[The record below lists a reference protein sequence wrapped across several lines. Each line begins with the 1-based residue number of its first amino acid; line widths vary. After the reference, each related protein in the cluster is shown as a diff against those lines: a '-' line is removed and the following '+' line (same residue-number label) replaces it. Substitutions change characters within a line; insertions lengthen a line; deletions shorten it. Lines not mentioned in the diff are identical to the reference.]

1 MILRFLFVLIGS
13 LLVTLEHTHLVD
25 VNAPAEPCECVRLR
39 LQLTERQPRALGVE
53 YFMDSLERLRR
64 RRRLLTSR
72 IAFCAAASTA
82 AGKRG
87 ANACADRVPLARRG
101 DAVIWQRVSF
111 VSMRIGRIPRRDNP
125 PRRDLPRRRD
135 LAAAHEQAEP
145 QQRNRRFLCVW
156 EVSGQPVGLWVG
168 GESVWGGMDVVGWG
182 EGGGV
187 KGLG

>member
-1 MILRFLFVLIGS
+1 M
-13 LLVTLEHTHLVD
+13 D

-111 VSMRIGRIPRRDNP
+111 VSMRIRRIPRRDNP

-168 GESVWGGMDVVGWG
+168 GGIVEAETRFGSRSAQGPKAPNCRAPVQHARMH
-182 EGGGV
+182 
-187 KGLG
+187 LGPCSRARSM